1 MSFPGSIGPG
11 RWGQG
16 LLRAAIL
23 RVRPSSPRMRTIQ
36 RISLHPLSIPL
47 KAPFI
52 TSLGAL
58 HAVENV
64 VVQVH
69 TADGRTGWG
78 ECSPFWTINGET
90 QDTCLS
96 VGKHLARALIGS
108 DPLDIEGAH
117 RTMDRLIFG
126 NSSVKSAVDIA
137 LHDLAAQQADLPLW
151 RFLGAERCF
160 DLVTDYTVSLG
171 DPQKMAADA
180 EAIVQAGFTVI
191 KVKLGGPGE
200 LDIRR
205 IRAIRDRIGSIIPLR
220 IDANQGW
227 DPDTA
232 IHVLNALADA
242 GIQHCEE
249 PIPRWRFMEMRR
261 VKEASPIP
269 IMADESCCDEHDA
282 ERLIALGSC
291 QRFNIKLGK
300 SGGLFKARKIIALA
314 EQAGMEVQVGG
325 FLESRLAWS
334 ASAALALSDPCV
346 RYCDMDTPLMFT
358 TDPVAGGIGYLP
370 GGRIR
375 LPEGPGLGA
384 SIDAAYLDPA
394 LAITLA

>member
-1 MSFPGSIGPG
+1 
-11 RWGQG
+11 
-16 LLRAAIL
+16 
-23 RVRPSSPRMRTIQ
+23 
-36 RISLHPLSIPL
+36 
-47 KAPFI
+47 
-52 TSLGAL
+52 
-58 HAVENV
+58 
-64 VVQVH
+64 
-69 TADGRTGWG
+69 
-78 ECSPFWTINGET
+78 
-90 QDTCLS
+90 
-96 VGKHLARALIGS
+96 
-108 DPLDIEGAH
+108 
-117 RTMDRLIFG
+117 
-126 NSSVKSAVDIA
+126 
-137 LHDLAAQQADLPLW
+137 
-151 RFLGAERCF
+151 
-160 DLVTDYTVSLG
+160 
-171 DPQKMAADA
+171 MAADA
-180 EAIVQAGFTVI
+180 EAIVAAGFPVI

-205 IRAIRDRIGSIIPLR
+205 IRAIRERIGSIIPLR

-325 FLESRLAWS
+325 FLESRLAFT
-334 ASAALALSDPCV
+334 ASAHLALISPCV

-358 TDPVAGGIGYLP
+358 SDPVNGGIQVGDGGTISLP
-370 GGRIR
+370 DT
-375 LPEGPGLGA
+375 PGLGA

>member
-1 MSFPGSIGPG
+1 MT
-11 RWGQG
+11 
-16 LLRAAIL
+16 
-23 RVRPSSPRMRTIQ
+23 TIDK
-36 RISLHPLSIPL
+36 IILHPLSIPL

-64 VVQVH
+64 VVQMH

-90 QDTCLS
+90 QETCLS
-96 VGKHLARALIGS
+96 VGKHLAKALIGH

-117 RTMDRLIFG
+117 RTMDRMIFG
-126 NSSVKSAVDIA
+126 NRSIKSAVDIA

-160 DLVTDYTVSLG
+160 DLVTDHTVSLG
-171 DPQKMAADA
+171 DPEKMAADA
-180 EAIVQAGFTVI
+180 EAIVAAGFTVI
-191 KVKLGGPGE
+191 KVKLGGAGE

-205 IRAIRDRIGSIIPLR
+205 IRAIRERIGSIIPLR

-269 IMADESCCDEHDA
+269 IMADESCCDDHDA

-314 EQAGMEVQVGG
+314 EQAGMQVQIGG
-325 FLESRLAWS
+325 FLESRLAFT
-334 ASAALALSDPCV
+334 ASAHLATTSACV
-346 RYCDMDTPLMFT
+346 QYCDMDTPLMFT
-358 TDPVAGGIGYLP
+358 ADPVLGGMQLGI
-370 GGRIR
+370 GGRIT
-375 LPEGPGLGA
+375 LPKGSGLGA
-384 SIDAAYLDPA
+384 TIDPGSLDAA
-394 LAITLA
+394 LAITSA

>member
-1 MSFPGSIGPG
+1 MTAS
-11 RWGQG
+11 
-16 LLRAAIL
+16 ATAIE
-23 RVRPSSPRMRTIQ
+23 RVV
-36 RISLHPLSIPL
+36 LHPLSIPL
-47 KAPFI
+47 KAPFV

-58 HAVENV
+58 DAVANV

-69 TADGRTGWG
+69 TRDGRTGWG

-90 QDTCLS
+90 QETCLS
-96 VGKHLARALIGS
+96 VGRHLAATLIGY
-108 DPLDIEGAH
+108 DALDLEGAH
-117 RTMDRLIFG
+117 GRMDRLIFG
-126 NSSVKSAVDIA
+126 NNSIKSAFDIA
-137 LHDLAAQQADLPLW
+137 LHDLAAQHADLPLW
-151 RFLGAERCF
+151 KFLGGERYF
-160 DLVTDYTVSLG
+160 DPITDYTVSLG
-171 DPQKMAADA
+171 VPEKMAADA
-180 EAIVQAGFTVI
+180 EAIVAAGFPVI
-191 KVKLGGPGE
+191 KVKLGGASD

-205 IRAIRDRIGSIIPLR
+205 IRAIRSRVASIPLR

-242 GIQHCEE
+242 GIEHCEE
-249 PIPRWRFMEMRR
+249 PIPRWRFMELRR

-269 IMADESCCDEHDA
+269 IMADESCCDHHDA
-282 ERLIALGSC
+282 ERLIALGAC

-314 EQAGMEVQVGG
+314 AGAVMTVQVGG

-334 ASAALALSDPCV
+334 ASAALALSDPCI

-358 TDPVAGGIGYLP
+358 DDPVRGGIHYLD

-375 LPEGPGLGA
+375 LPEGAGLGA
-384 SIDAAYLDPA
+384 SIDPVWLPEGQA
-394 LAITLA
+394 LTVN